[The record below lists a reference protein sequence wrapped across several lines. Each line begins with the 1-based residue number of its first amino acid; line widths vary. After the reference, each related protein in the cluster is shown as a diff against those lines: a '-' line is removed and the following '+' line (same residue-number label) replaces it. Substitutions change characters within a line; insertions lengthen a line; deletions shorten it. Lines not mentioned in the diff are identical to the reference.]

1 MKKRKLRLISAIKK
15 QNWELVCLLPESTG
29 WAWLLQVKDFLGT
42 EVKEECGKVELSL
55 REWFDKLNGDESLIF
70 EVVRNEDGLVVTE
83 GMVLMA
89 WLEKVVAMVKFV
101 LRVFLDEKRREGYVW
116 NVWCEEGKGGFAI
129 YSAKWWL
136 QREKEYWV
144 SRWTVEEMCES

>member
-1 MKKRKLRLISAIKK
+1 
-15 QNWELVCLLPESTG
+15 
-29 WAWLLQVKDFLGT
+29 VKDFLGT

-116 NVWCEEGKGGFAI
+116 NV
-129 YSAKWWL
+129 
-136 QREKEYWV
+136 
-144 SRWTVEEMCES
+144 